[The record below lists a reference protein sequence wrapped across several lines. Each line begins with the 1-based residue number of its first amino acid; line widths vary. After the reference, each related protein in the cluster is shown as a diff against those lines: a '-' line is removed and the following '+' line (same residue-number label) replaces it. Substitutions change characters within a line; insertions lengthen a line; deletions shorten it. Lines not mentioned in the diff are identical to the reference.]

1 MADEDYITVEDAA
14 SILRVTTRQVNRYG
28 KGNPPKI
35 RTQRAGKR
43 LLYHAGDVDAL
54 ADELGAVRSV
64 APPAAKAELVP
75 LGEMLQYQ
83 REREQDHAR
92 HVNDLQGQLQQAA
105 RRVGELEAQLAPRP
119 LMEDHTAIRAER
131 DALAAEN
138 ERIRA
143 ELDTR
148 QERQGPSVNVQ
159 EPPAEP
165 EPAAPEPRRSWWQRL
180 IGG

>member
-1 MADEDYITVEDAA
+1 MAEPEYITVEAA
-14 SILRVTTRQVNRYG
+14 AAVLNVTTRQVNRYG

-35 RTQRAGKR
+35 RTHRAGKR

-105 RRVGELEAQLAPRP
+105 RRVGELEAQLAQRP
-119 LMEDHTAIRAER
+119 LLEDHTALRAER

-138 ERIRA
+138 ERLRA
-143 ELDTR
+143 ELDIR

-159 EPPAEP
+159 EPPVEP
-165 EPAAPEPRRSWWQRL
+165 EPPAEPVRVSWWRRWFT
-180 IGG
+180 